1 MHFAPEMER
10 PFYDTSE
17 DRTNLV
23 PSLLQ
28 DAPWV
33 QISDAGAGVEWV
45 FFFSRGADR
54 FVDRLDI
61 S

>member
-1 MHFAPEMER
+1 MHLASDMER

-23 PSLLQ
+23 PSLQQ

-33 QISDAGAGVEWV
+33 HFPDAGAGVE
-45 FFFSRGADR
+45 
-54 FVDRLDI
+54 
-61 S
+61 

>member
-1 MHFAPEMER
+1 MHLAPNMER

-23 PSLLQ
+23 PSLQQ

-33 QISDAGAGVEWV
+33 QVPEACAGVE
-45 FFFSRGADR
+45 
-54 FVDRLDI
+54 
-61 S
+61 